1 MSLFKCTECWLYF
14 QMHRMLTLEEGKSHA
29 YPFFSSPNSSSVLA
43 WSWYDRVVGLG
54 IHVCI
59 YVYIYIYV
67 YLYIYICIH
76 VYKYMCKHF
85 WCRAVATLEKHPPFQ
100 GQILGSTLQK
110 LPLTVSHPN
119 RSKQRTRRSI
129 HCALRSQKSP
139 KVLFASP
146 VVLPQPARVANVPL
160 WHSSVLFSHC

>member
-67 YLYIYICIH
+67 YLYIYIYIYIYIHIYTSDRRFNHYCIIYECGAFVQSRGHACGCAMSNVWMSH
-76 VYKYMCKHF
+76 V
-85 WCRAVATLEKHPPFQ
+85 
-100 GQILGSTLQK
+100 
-110 LPLTVSHPN
+110 
-119 RSKQRTRRSI
+119 
-129 HCALRSQKSP
+129 ALSP
-139 KVLFASP
+139 KDFCKSCWFLLWAWIVDLFVGVHKYS
-146 VVLPQPARVANVPL
+146 NSST
-160 WHSSVLFSHC
+160 HSYA